1 MSDEVVERLDRLIAM
16 FALVNKTALTQASRE
31 LRADKVN
38 AALLDATEDD
48 WVAAG
53 ELATKVGADAGV
65 SSRTVRTRLAELLTA
80 GALRRDGSGPSIR
93 YRSTGL
99 I

>member
-16 FALVNKTALTQASRE
+16 FALVNKDALT
-31 LRADKVN
+31 N
-38 AALLDATEDD
+38 AANEVRGDSVKAAILSIAED

-53 ELATKVGADAGV
+53 EMMQKIAKSESV
-65 SSRTVRTRLAELLTA
+65 SERTVRNRVAELLTMR
-80 GALRRDGSGPSIR
+80 ALKRDGSGPSVR
-93 YRSTGL
+93 YRVTGL